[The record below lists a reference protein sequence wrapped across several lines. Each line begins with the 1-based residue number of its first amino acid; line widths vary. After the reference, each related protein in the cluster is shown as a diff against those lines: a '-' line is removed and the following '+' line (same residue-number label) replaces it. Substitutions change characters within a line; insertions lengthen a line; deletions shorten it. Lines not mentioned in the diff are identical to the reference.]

1 MEPQTSGAV
10 TTRALEVTDLDE
22 ADRIMRVA
30 FGTFLGMP
38 DPTSFMGDADY
49 VHTRWAAEPSAAI
62 AAEVDGQLV
71 GSNFATRW
79 GSVGCFGPLTVSP
92 ELWDNGVARALLDR
106 TMQLFDEWG
115 VRHRGLFTFAQSPK
129 HLGLYGRYG
138 FLPRFLT
145 SVMAKPVEGTGT
157 KETILYSVSADQDQ
171 TIAECAAL
179 TTAIYPGLEVTRE
192 IRAVES
198 QRLGDTVLVMEG
210 AELEAFAVCHV
221 GAGTEAGSGVCFIK
235 FGAARPGHAAADRF
249 ASLLGACEAFAAAKG
264 AGVLSA
270 GVSTSRRGA
279 YQALIER
286 GYRARSVGVTM
297 HQPDEEAYHR
307 PDAWVLDDWR

>member
-1 MEPQTSGAV
+1 MEPETSGVV
-10 TTRALEVTDLDE
+10 TTRALVASDLDE

-30 FGTFLGMP
+30 FGTFLGLP
-38 DPTSFMGDADY
+38 DPMAFMGDADY
-49 VHTRWAAEPSAAI
+49 VHTRWTAEPSAAM
-62 AAEVDGQLV
+62 AAEVEGRLV
-71 GSNFATRW
+71 GSNFVTRW

-92 ELWDNGVARALLDR
+92 EVWDKGVARALLDR
-106 TMQLFDEWG
+106 TMELFDEWG

-145 SVMAKPVEGTGT
+145 SVMAKSVSRNGSE
-157 KETILYSVSADQDQ
+157 ETMLYSASEDRGQIVE
-171 TIAECAAL
+171 ECAAL

-198 QRLGDTVLVMEG
+198 QNLGDTVLVMEG
-210 AELEAFAVCHV
+210 AEVAGFAVCHL

-235 FGAARPGHAAADRF
+235 FGATRPGDGAAGRF
-249 ASLLGACEAFAAAKG
+249 ARLLEACETFATTSG
-264 AGVLSA
+264 AGVVRA

-279 YQALIER
+279 YQTLIER
-286 GYRARSVGVTM
+286 GYLAQLVGVTM